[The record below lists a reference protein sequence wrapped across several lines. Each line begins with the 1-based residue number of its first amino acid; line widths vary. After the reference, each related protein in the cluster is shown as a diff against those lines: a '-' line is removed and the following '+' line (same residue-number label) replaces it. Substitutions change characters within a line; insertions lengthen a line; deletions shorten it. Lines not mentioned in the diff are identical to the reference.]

1 MTDTSPGTPPRYKRA
16 PPDLGSAGQRGSFA
30 VEWQRRPRTA
40 VLDRARNQPQ
50 LLLRPPQPAKTPTA
64 ITARDWAKCEGPG
77 SHVGEAII
85 VYGEVTQFDAA
96 TGTQVFRANV

>member
-1 MTDTSPGTPPRYKRA
+1 VATPSANSGSRPSPEPAAAA
-16 PPDLGSAGQRGSFA
+16 PAA
-30 VEWQRRPRTA
+30 
-40 VLDRARNQPQ
+40 
-50 LLLRPPQPAKTPTA
+50 PQPAKTPKA

-96 TGTQVFRANV
+96 TGTEVFSGQRLTA

>member
-1 MTDTSPGTPPRYKRA
+1 
-16 PPDLGSAGQRGSFA
+16 

-50 LLLRPPQPAKTPTA
+50 LLLRPPQPAKTPKA
-64 ITARDWAKCEGPG
+64 ITARDWAKIAKDPG